1 VQALCNR
8 YSTVTLISCL
18 TQEIDI
24 GGGDKYK
31 SLRDG
36 FIMATVNAAADRKSA
51 SVMGYLVQNQRT

>member
-1 VQALCNR
+1 VQQYTNIL
-8 YSTVTLISCL
+8 SL

-31 SLRDG
+31 RLRDG

-51 SVMGYLVQNQRT
+51 SVMGYLVQNQRI